1 MSSKLNILK
10 QFRIVLCKTSH
21 PGNIGSVARAMKT
34 MGFSDLYLVNP
45 KSFPSQQ
52 AQALACGAED
62 ILKKASVVTSLEIA
76 LIDINHV
83 IGFTARKR
91 ELTQP
96 HANVRELSKQL
107 IEEAKNNKIAIVFG
121 NETNGLS
128 NSELQHCHS
137 LGFID
142 ANSKYSSLNLAQA
155 VQIVCHEIRMM
166 SVLPEKNRILKKPIK
181 KYVKHELQNGFYN
194 HLEEILGEIG
204 FLKKIQ
210 SERLMTRLRLLFN
223 RTQMEKEEV
232 NILRGI
238 LSEIQK
244 KLKSK

>member
-1 MSSKLNILK
+1 MPNKLNLLK
-10 QFRIVLCKTSH
+10 QFRIVLCQTSH

-45 KSFPSQQ
+45 KDFPSKH
-52 AQALACGAED
+52 AEALACGAED
-62 ILKKASVVTSLEIA
+62 ILKKATRVSTLEGA
-76 LIDINHV
+76 LKNINHV

-96 HANVRELSKQL
+96 HKNVRDLSKQL
-107 IEEAKNNKIAIVFG
+107 INEASNNKIAIIFG

-128 NSELQHCHS
+128 NLELQHCQS

-142 ANSKYSSLNLAQA
+142 ANSRYSSLNLAHA
-155 VQIVCHEIRMM
+155 VQIVCHEIRMV
-166 SVLPEKNRILKKPIK
+166 SEFPIKNKILTQTTK
-181 KYVKHELQNGFYN
+181 KYVSHDLQNGFYK
-194 HLEEILGEIG
+194 HLEKILDEIG

-210 SERLMTRLRLLFN
+210 ADRLMMRLRLLFN

-244 KLKSK
+244 K

>member
-1 MSSKLNILK
+1 MPNKLNLLK
-10 QFRIVLCKTSH
+10 QFRIVLCETSH

-45 KSFPSQQ
+45 KDFPSKH
-52 AQALACGAED
+52 AKALACGAED
-62 ILKKASVVTSLEIA
+62 ILKKATRVSTLEGA
-76 LIDINHV
+76 LKNINHV
-83 IGFTARKR
+83 VGFTARKR

-96 HANVRELSKQL
+96 HKNVRDLSKQL
-107 IEEAKNNKIAIVFG
+107 INEASNNKIAIIFG

-128 NSELQHCHS
+128 NLELQHCQS

-142 ANSKYSSLNLAQA
+142 ANSRYSSLNLAHA
-155 VQIVCHEIRMM
+155 VQIVCHEIRMV
-166 SVLPEKNRILKKPIK
+166 SEFPIKNKILTQTTK
-181 KYVKHELQNGFYN
+181 KYVSHDLQNGFYK
-194 HLEEILGEIG
+194 HLEKILDEIG

-210 SERLMTRLRLLFN
+210 ADRLMMRLRLLFN

-244 KLKSK
+244 KIK

>member
-1 MSSKLNILK
+1 MPNKLNLLK
-10 QFRIVLCKTSH
+10 QFRIVLCQTSH

-34 MGFSDLYLVNP
+34 MGFLDLYLVNP
-45 KSFPSQQ
+45 KDFPSRH
-52 AQALACGAED
+52 AEALACGAED
-62 ILKKASVVTSLEIA
+62 ILQKATTVTSLEEA
-76 LIDINHV
+76 LKNINHV

-96 HANVRELSKQL
+96 HKNVRDLSKQL
-107 IEEAKNNKIAIVFG
+107 IGEARNNKIAIIFG

-128 NSELQHCHS
+128 NLELQHCQS

-142 ANSKYSSLNLAQA
+142 ANAKYSSLNLAHA
-155 VQIVCHEIRMM
+155 VQIVCHEIRMV
-166 SVLPEKNRILKKPIK
+166 SELHVKNKILKQITK
-181 KYVKHELQNGFYN
+181 KYVSYDLQNGFYK
-194 HLEEILGEIG
+194 HLEEILDEIG

-210 SERLMTRLRLLFN
+210 ADRLMMRLRLLFN

-244 KLKSK
+244 KLK

>member
-1 MSSKLNILK
+1 MSTKSNILK
-10 QFRIVLCKTSH
+10 QFRIVLCETSH

-34 MGFSDLYLVNP
+34 MGFLDLYLVNP
-45 KSFPSQQ
+45 KDFPSRH
-52 AQALACGAED
+52 AEALACGAED
-62 ILKKASVVTSLEIA
+62 ILQKATLVTSLESA
-76 LIDINHV
+76 LENINHV

-96 HANVRELSKQL
+96 HKNIRDLSKQL
-107 IEEAKNNKIAIVFG
+107 ISEANNNKIAIVFG

-128 NSELQHCHS
+128 NLELQHCQS

-142 ANSKYSSLNLAQA
+142 ANSKYSSLNLAHA
-155 VQIVCHEIRMM
+155 VQIVCHEIRMV
-166 SVLPEKNRILKKPIK
+166 SELPIKNKILKKITK
-181 KYVKHELQNGFYN
+181 KYVSHDLQNGFYK
-194 HLEEILGEIG
+194 HLEEILDEIG

-210 SERLMTRLRLLFN
+210 ADRLMMRLRLLFN

-244 KLKSK
+244 KLK

>member
-1 MSSKLNILK
+1 MSTKSNLLK
-10 QFRIVLCKTSH
+10 QFRIILCETSH

-45 KSFPSQQ
+45 KDFPSRQ
-52 AQALACGAED
+52 AKALACGAED
-62 ILKKASVVTSLEIA
+62 ILQKATIVLSLEAA
-76 LIDINHV
+76 LKNINHV

-96 HANVRELSKQL
+96 HKNVRDLSIQL
-107 IEEAKNNKIAIVFG
+107 INEASNNKIAIIFG

-128 NSELQHCHS
+128 NLELQHCQS

-142 ANSKYSSLNLAQA
+142 ANSKYSSLNLAHA

-166 SVLPEKNRILKKPIK
+166 GELPVKNKILNQVAK
-181 KYVKHELQNGFYN
+181 KYVSHDIQNGFYK
-194 HLEEILGEIG
+194 HLEEILDEIG

-210 SERLMTRLRLLFN
+210 ADRLMMRLRLLFN
-223 RTQMEKEEV
+223 RTKMEKEEV

-244 KLKSK
+244 KIK

>member
-1 MSSKLNILK
+1 MSTKSNLLK
-10 QFRIVLCKTSH
+10 QFRIVLCETSH

-45 KSFPSQQ
+45 KDFPSKH

-62 ILKKASVVTSLEIA
+62 ILKKATVVTSLEAA
-76 LIDINHV
+76 LKNINHV

-91 ELTQP
+91 ELTQ
-96 HANVRELSKQL
+96 HHKNVRNLSKQL
-107 IEEAKNNKIAIVFG
+107 INEASNNKIAIIFG

-128 NSELQHCHS
+128 NLELQHCQS

-142 ANSKYSSLNLAQA
+142 ANSKYSSLNLAHA
-155 VQIVCHEIRMM
+155 VQIVCHEIRMV
-166 SVLPEKNRILKKPIK
+166 SEFPVKNKILKQITKN
-181 KYVKHELQNGFYN
+181 YVSHDLQNGFYK
-194 HLEEILGEIG
+194 HLEEILDEIG

-210 SERLMTRLRLLFN
+210 ADRLMMRLRLLFN

-244 KLKSK
+244 KLK

>member
-1 MSSKLNILK
+1 MSTKSNLLK
-10 QFRIVLCKTSH
+10 QFRIVLCETSH

-45 KSFPSQQ
+45 KDFPSKH

-62 ILKKASVVTSLEIA
+62 ILKKATVVTSLEVA
-76 LIDINHV
+76 LKNINHV

-96 HANVRELSKQL
+96 HKNVRDLSKQL
-107 IEEAKNNKIAIVFG
+107 INEASNNKIAIIFG

-128 NSELQHCHS
+128 NLELQHCQS

-142 ANSKYSSLNLAQA
+142 ANSKYSSLNLAHA
-155 VQIVCHEIRMM
+155 VQIVCHEIRMV
-166 SVLPEKNRILKKPIK
+166 SEFPVKNKILKQITKN
-181 KYVKHELQNGFYN
+181 YVSHDLQNGFYK
-194 HLEEILGEIG
+194 HLEEILDEIG

-210 SERLMTRLRLLFN
+210 ADRLMMRLRLLFN
-223 RTQMEKEEV
+223 RTKMEKEEV

-244 KLKSK
+244 KLK

>member
-1 MSSKLNILK
+1 MSTKSNILK
-10 QFRIVLCKTSH
+10 QFRIVLCETSH

-34 MGFSDLYLVNP
+34 MGFLDLYLVNP
-45 KSFPSQQ
+45 KDFPSRH
-52 AQALACGAED
+52 AEALACGAED
-62 ILKKASVVTSLEIA
+62 ILQKATLVTSLESA
-76 LIDINHV
+76 LENINHV

-96 HANVRELSKQL
+96 HKNVRDLSKQL
-107 IEEAKNNKIAIVFG
+107 INEANNNKIAIVFG

-128 NSELQHCHS
+128 NLELQHCQS

-142 ANSKYSSLNLAQA
+142 ANSKYSSLNLAHA
-155 VQIVCHEIRMM
+155 VQIVCHEIRMV
-166 SVLPEKNRILKKPIK
+166 SELPTKNKILKKIAK
-181 KYVKHELQNGFYN
+181 KYVSHDLQNGFYK
-194 HLEEILGEIG
+194 HLEEILDEIG

-210 SERLMTRLRLLFN
+210 ADRLMMRLRLLFN

-244 KLKSK
+244 KLK

>member
-1 MSSKLNILK
+1 MSTKSNLLK
-10 QFRIVLCKTSH
+10 QFRIVLCETSH

-34 MGFSDLYLVNP
+34 MGFLDLYLVNP
-45 KSFPSQQ
+45 KDFPSRH

-62 ILKKASVVTSLEIA
+62 ILQKATLVTSLESA
-76 LIDINHV
+76 LENINHV

-96 HANVRELSKQL
+96 HKNIRDLSKQL
-107 IEEAKNNKIAIVFG
+107 ISEANNNKIAIVFG

-128 NSELQHCHS
+128 NLELQHCQS

-142 ANSKYSSLNLAQA
+142 ANSKYSSLNLAHA
-155 VQIVCHEIRMM
+155 VQIVCHEIRMV
-166 SVLPEKNRILKKPIK
+166 SELPIKNKILKKITK
-181 KYVKHELQNGFYN
+181 KYVSHDLQNGFYK
-194 HLEEILGEIG
+194 HLEEILDEIG

-210 SERLMTRLRLLFN
+210 ADRLMMRLRLLFN

-244 KLKSK
+244 KLK

>member
-1 MSSKLNILK
+1 MSTKSNLLK
-10 QFRIVLCKTSH
+10 QFRIVLCETSH

-45 KSFPSQQ
+45 KDFPSKH

-62 ILKKASVVTSLEIA
+62 ILKKATVVTSLEVA
-76 LIDINHV
+76 LKNINHV

-96 HANVRELSKQL
+96 HKNVRDLSKQL
-107 IEEAKNNKIAIVFG
+107 INEASNNKIAIIFG

-128 NSELQHCHS
+128 NLELQHCQS

-142 ANSKYSSLNLAQA
+142 ANSKYSSLNLAHA
-155 VQIVCHEIRMM
+155 VQIVCHEIRMV
-166 SVLPEKNRILKKPIK
+166 SEFPVKNKILKQITKN
-181 KYVKHELQNGFYN
+181 YVSHDLQNGFYK
-194 HLEEILGEIG
+194 HLEEILDEIG

-210 SERLMTRLRLLFN
+210 ADRLMMRLRLLFN

-244 KLKSK
+244 KLK

>member
-1 MSSKLNILK
+1 MSTKSNLLK
-10 QFRIVLCKTSH
+10 QFRIVLCETSH

-45 KSFPSQQ
+45 KDFPSKH
-52 AQALACGAED
+52 AQALACEAED
-62 ILKKASVVTSLEIA
+62 ILKKATVVTSLEVA
-76 LIDINHV
+76 LKNINHV

-96 HANVRELSKQL
+96 HKNVRDLSKQL
-107 IEEAKNNKIAIVFG
+107 INEASNNKIAIIFG

-128 NSELQHCHS
+128 NLELQHCQS

-142 ANSKYSSLNLAQA
+142 ANSKYSSLNLAHA
-155 VQIVCHEIRMM
+155 VQIVCHEIRMV
-166 SVLPEKNRILKKPIK
+166 SEFPVKNKILKQITKN
-181 KYVKHELQNGFYN
+181 YVSYDLQNGFYK
-194 HLEEILGEIG
+194 HLEEILDEIG

-210 SERLMTRLRLLFN
+210 ADRLMMRLRLLFN

-244 KLKSK
+244 KIK

>member
-1 MSSKLNILK
+1 MSTKSNILK
-10 QFRIVLCKTSH
+10 QFRIVLCETSH

-34 MGFSDLYLVNP
+34 MGFLDLYLVNP
-45 KSFPSQQ
+45 KDFPSRH

-62 ILKKASVVTSLEIA
+62 ILQKATLVTSLESA
-76 LIDINHV
+76 LENINHV

-96 HANVRELSKQL
+96 HKNVRDLSKQL
-107 IEEAKNNKIAIVFG
+107 INEASNNKIAIIFG

-128 NSELQHCHS
+128 NLEIQHCQS

-142 ANSKYSSLNLAQA
+142 ANSKYSSLNLAHA
-155 VQIVCHEIRMM
+155 VQIVCHEVRMV
-166 SVLPEKNRILKKPIK
+166 SELPIKNKILKQTTK
-181 KYVKHELQNGFYN
+181 KYVSHDLQNGFYK
-194 HLEEILGEIG
+194 HLEEILDEIG
-204 FLKKIQ
+204 FLKNIQ
-210 SERLMTRLRLLFN
+210 ADRLMMRLRLLFN

-244 KLKSK
+244 KIK

>member
-1 MSSKLNILK
+1 MSNKPNLLK
-10 QFRIVLCKTSH
+10 QFRIVLCETSH

-34 MGFSDLYLVNP
+34 MGFLDLYLVNP
-45 KSFPSQQ
+45 KEFPSRH
-52 AQALACGAED
+52 AEALACGAED
-62 ILKKASVVTSLEIA
+62 ILQKATIVTSLESA
-76 LIDINHV
+76 LKNINHV

-96 HANVRELSKQL
+96 HKNVRDLSKQL
-107 IEEAKNNKIAIVFG
+107 INEASNNKIAIIFG

-128 NSELQHCHS
+128 NLELQHCQS

-142 ANSKYSSLNLAQA
+142 ANSKYSSLNLAHA
-155 VQIVCHEIRMM
+155 VQIVCHEVRMV
-166 SVLPEKNRILKKPIK
+166 SELPIKNKILKQTTK
-181 KYVKHELQNGFYN
+181 KYVSHDLQNGFYK
-194 HLEEILGEIG
+194 HLEEILDEIG

-210 SERLMTRLRLLFN
+210 ADRLMMRLRLLFN

-244 KLKSK
+244 KLK

>member
-1 MSSKLNILK
+1 MPNKLNLLK
-10 QFRIVLCKTSH
+10 QFRIVLCETSH

-45 KSFPSQQ
+45 KDFPSKH
-52 AQALACGAED
+52 AKALACGAED
-62 ILKKASVVTSLEIA
+62 ILKKATRVSTLEGA
-76 LIDINHV
+76 LKNINHV
-83 IGFTARKR
+83 VGFTARKR

-96 HANVRELSKQL
+96 HKNVRDLSKQL
-107 IEEAKNNKIAIVFG
+107 INEANNNKIAIIFG

-128 NSELQHCHS
+128 NLELQHCQS

-142 ANSKYSSLNLAQA
+142 ANSKYSSLNLAHA
-155 VQIVCHEIRMM
+155 VQIVCHEIRMA
-166 SVLPEKNRILKKPIK
+166 SELPIENKILKQITK
-181 KYVKHELQNGFYN
+181 KYVSHDLQNGFYR
-194 HLEEILGEIG
+194 HLEEILDEIG

-210 SERLMTRLRLLFN
+210 ADRLMMRLRLLFN

-244 KLKSK
+244 KLK

>member
-1 MSSKLNILK
+1 MSTKSNLLK
-10 QFRIVLCKTSH
+10 QFRIVLCETSH

-45 KSFPSQQ
+45 KDFPSKH
-52 AQALACGAED
+52 AQALASGAED
-62 ILKKASVVTSLEIA
+62 ILKKATVVTSLEVA
-76 LIDINHV
+76 LKNINHV

-96 HANVRELSKQL
+96 HKNVRDLSKQL
-107 IEEAKNNKIAIVFG
+107 INEASNNKIAIIFG

-128 NSELQHCHS
+128 NLELQHCQS

-142 ANSKYSSLNLAQA
+142 ANSKYSSLNLAHA
-155 VQIVCHEIRMM
+155 VQIVCHEIRMV
-166 SVLPEKNRILKKPIK
+166 SEFPVKNKILKQITKN
-181 KYVKHELQNGFYN
+181 YVSHDLQNGFYK
-194 HLEEILGEIG
+194 HLEEILDEIG

-210 SERLMTRLRLLFN
+210 ADRLMMRLRLLFN

-244 KLKSK
+244 KLK

>member
-1 MSSKLNILK
+1 MSNKSNLLK
-10 QFRIVLCKTSH
+10 QFRIVLCETSH

-34 MGFSDLYLVNP
+34 MGFLDLYLVNP
-45 KSFPSQQ
+45 KDFPSKH

-62 ILKKASVVTSLEIA
+62 ILKKATVTTSLEVA
-76 LIDINHV
+76 LKNINHI

-96 HANVRELSKQL
+96 HKNVRDLSKQL
-107 IEEAKNNKIAIVFG
+107 INEASNNKIAIIFG

-128 NSELQHCHS
+128 NLELQHCQS

-142 ANSKYSSLNLAQA
+142 ANSKYSSLNLAHA
-155 VQIVCHEIRMM
+155 VQIVCHEIRMV
-166 SVLPEKNRILKKPIK
+166 SEFPVKNKILKQITKN
-181 KYVKHELQNGFYN
+181 YVSHDLQNGFYK
-194 HLEEILGEIG
+194 HLEEILDEIG

-210 SERLMTRLRLLFN
+210 ADRLMMRLRLLFN

-232 NILRGI
+232 HILRGI

-244 KLKSK
+244 KIR

>member
-1 MSSKLNILK
+1 MSTKSNLLK
-10 QFRIVLCKTSH
+10 QFRIVLCETSH

-45 KSFPSQQ
+45 KDFPSKH

-62 ILKKASVVTSLEIA
+62 ILKKATVVTSLEVA
-76 LIDINHV
+76 LKNINHV

-96 HANVRELSKQL
+96 HKNVRDLSKQL
-107 IEEAKNNKIAIVFG
+107 INEASNNKIAIIFG

-128 NSELQHCHS
+128 NLELQHCQS

-142 ANSKYSSLNLAQA
+142 ANSKYSSLNLAHA
-155 VQIVCHEIRMM
+155 VQIVCHEIRMA
-166 SVLPEKNRILKKPIK
+166 SEFPVKNKMLKQITKN
-181 KYVKHELQNGFYN
+181 YVSHDLQNGFYK
-194 HLEEILGEIG
+194 HLEEILDEIG

-210 SERLMTRLRLLFN
+210 ADRLMMRLRLLFN

-244 KLKSK
+244 KLK

>member
-1 MSSKLNILK
+1 MPNKLNLLK
-10 QFRIVLCKTSH
+10 QFRIVLCETSH

-34 MGFSDLYLVNP
+34 MGFSDLFLVNP
-45 KSFPSQQ
+45 KDFPSKH
-52 AQALACGAED
+52 AEALACGAED
-62 ILKKASVVTSLEIA
+62 ILQKATRVSTLEGA
-76 LIDINHV
+76 LKNINHV

-96 HANVRELSKQL
+96 HKNVRDLSKQL
-107 IEEAKNNKIAIVFG
+107 INEASNNKIAIIFF

-128 NSELQHCHS
+128 NLELQHCQS

-142 ANSKYSSLNLAQA
+142 ANSRYSSLNLAHA
-155 VQIVCHEIRMM
+155 VQIVCHEIRMV
-166 SVLPEKNRILKKPIK
+166 SEFPIKNKILTQTTK
-181 KYVKHELQNGFYN
+181 KYVSHDLQNGFYK
-194 HLEEILGEIG
+194 HLEKILDEIG

-210 SERLMTRLRLLFN
+210 ADRLMMRLRLLFN

-244 KLKSK
+244 KIK

>member
-1 MSSKLNILK
+1 MSTKSNILK
-10 QFRIVLCKTSH
+10 QFRIVLCETSH

-34 MGFSDLYLVNP
+34 MGFLDLYLVNP
-45 KSFPSQQ
+45 KDFPSRH

-62 ILKKASVVTSLEIA
+62 ILQKATLVTSLESA
-76 LIDINHV
+76 LENINHV

-96 HANVRELSKQL
+96 HKNIRDLSKQL
-107 IEEAKNNKIAIVFG
+107 ISEANNNKIAIVFG

-128 NSELQHCHS
+128 NLELQHCQS

-142 ANSKYSSLNLAQA
+142 ANSKYSSLNLAHA
-155 VQIVCHEIRMM
+155 VQIVCHEIRMV
-166 SVLPEKNRILKKPIK
+166 SELPIKNKILKKITK
-181 KYVKHELQNGFYN
+181 KYVSHDLQNGFYK
-194 HLEEILGEIG
+194 HLEEILDEIG

-210 SERLMTRLRLLFN
+210 ADRLMMRLRLLFN

-244 KLKSK
+244 KLK

>member
-1 MSSKLNILK
+1 MPNKLNLLK
-10 QFRIVLCKTSH
+10 QFRIVLCQTSH

-34 MGFSDLYLVNP
+34 MGFLDLFLVNP
-45 KSFPSQQ
+45 KDFPSKH

-62 ILKKASVVTSLEIA
+62 ILQKATIVSSLEGA
-76 LIDINHV
+76 LKNINHV

-96 HANVRELSKQL
+96 HKNVRDLSKQL
-107 IEEAKNNKIAIVFG
+107 IKEASKNKIAIVFG

-128 NSELQHCHS
+128 NLELQHCQS

-142 ANSKYSSLNLAQA
+142 ANSKYSSLNLAHA
-155 VQIVCHEIRMM
+155 VQIVCHEIRMV
-166 SVLPEKNRILKKPIK
+166 SELPIRNKILKQTTK
-181 KYVKHELQNGFYN
+181 KYVSHDLQNGFYK
-194 HLEEILGEIG
+194 HLEEILDEIG

-210 SERLMTRLRLLFN
+210 ADRLMMRLRLLFN

-244 KLKSK
+244 KIK

>member
-1 MSSKLNILK
+1 MSTKSNLLK
-10 QFRIVLCKTSH
+10 QFRIILCETSH

-45 KSFPSQQ
+45 KAFPSKH

-62 ILKKASVVTSLEIA
+62 ILKKATVVISLEVA
-76 LIDINHV
+76 LKDINHV

-96 HANVRELSKQL
+96 HKNVRNLSKQL
-107 IEEAKNNKIAIVFG
+107 INEANNNKIAIIFG

-128 NSELQHCHS
+128 NLELQHCQS

-142 ANSKYSSLNLAQA
+142 TNSKYSSLNLAHA
-155 VQIVCHEIRMM
+155 VQIVCHEIRMV
-166 SVLPEKNRILKKPIK
+166 SEFPVKNKILKQITKN
-181 KYVKHELQNGFYN
+181 YVSHDLQNGFYK
-194 HLEEILGEIG
+194 HLEEILDEIG

-210 SERLMTRLRLLFN
+210 ADRLMMRLRLLFN
-223 RTQMEKEEV
+223 RTKMEKEEV

-244 KLKSK
+244 KIK

>member
-1 MSSKLNILK
+1 MSTKSNILK
-10 QFRIVLCKTSH
+10 QFRIVLCETSH

-34 MGFSDLYLVNP
+34 MGFLDLYLVNP
-45 KSFPSQQ
+45 KDFPSKH
-52 AQALACGAED
+52 AEALACGAED
-62 ILKKASVVTSLEIA
+62 ILRKATLVTSLESA
-76 LIDINHV
+76 LKNINHI

-96 HANVRELSKQL
+96 HKNVRDLSKQL
-107 IEEAKNNKIAIVFG
+107 INEANNNKIAIIFG

-128 NSELQHCHS
+128 NLELQHCQS

-142 ANSKYSSLNLAQA
+142 ANSKYSSLNLAHA
-155 VQIVCHEIRMM
+155 VQIVCHEIRMA
-166 SVLPEKNRILKKPIK
+166 SELPIENKILKQITK
-181 KYVKHELQNGFYN
+181 KYVSHDLQNGFYR
-194 HLEEILGEIG
+194 HLEEILDEIG

-210 SERLMTRLRLLFN
+210 ADRLMMRLRLLFN

-244 KLKSK
+244 KLK

>member
-1 MSSKLNILK
+1 MPNKLNLLK
-10 QFRIVLCKTSH
+10 QFRIVLCETSH

-45 KSFPSQQ
+45 KDFPSKH
-52 AQALACGAED
+52 AEALACGAED
-62 ILKKASVVTSLEIA
+62 ILKKATVVTSLEVA
-76 LIDINHV
+76 LKNINHV

-96 HANVRELSKQL
+96 HKNVRDLSKQL
-107 IEEAKNNKIAIVFG
+107 INEASNNKIAIIFG

-128 NSELQHCHS
+128 NLELQHCQS

-142 ANSKYSSLNLAQA
+142 ANSKYSSLNLAHA
-155 VQIVCHEIRMM
+155 VQIVCHEIRMV
-166 SVLPEKNRILKKPIK
+166 SEFPVKNKILKQITKN
-181 KYVKHELQNGFYN
+181 YVSHDLQNGFYK
-194 HLEEILGEIG
+194 HLEEILDEIG

-210 SERLMTRLRLLFN
+210 ADRLMMRLRLLFN
-223 RTQMEKEEV
+223 RTKMEKEEI

-244 KLKSK
+244 KIK

>member
-1 MSSKLNILK
+1 MSTKSNLLK
-10 QFRIVLCKTSH
+10 QFRIILCETSH

-45 KSFPSQQ
+45 KDFPSRQ
-52 AQALACGAED
+52 AKALACGAED
-62 ILKKASVVTSLEIA
+62 ILQKATIVLSLEAA
-76 LIDINHV
+76 LKNINHV

-96 HANVRELSKQL
+96 HKNVRDLSIQL
-107 IEEAKNNKIAIVFG
+107 INEASNNKIAIIFG

-128 NSELQHCHS
+128 NLELQHCQS

-142 ANSKYSSLNLAQA
+142 ANSKYSSLNLAHA
-155 VQIVCHEIRMM
+155 VQIVCHEIRMI
-166 SVLPEKNRILKKPIK
+166 SELPKKNKILKKITK
-181 KYVKHELQNGFYN
+181 KYVAYSLQNGFYK
-194 HLEEILGEIG
+194 HLEEILDEIG
-204 FLKKIQ
+204 LLKKIQ
-210 SERLMTRLRLLFN
+210 GDRLMMRLRLLFN
-223 RTQMEKEEV
+223 RIQMEKEEV

-244 KLKSK
+244 KIK

>member
-1 MSSKLNILK
+1 MSTKSNLLK
-10 QFRIVLCKTSH
+10 QFRIVLCETSH

-45 KSFPSQQ
+45 KDFPSKH

-62 ILKKASVVTSLEIA
+62 ILKKATVVTSLEVA
-76 LIDINHV
+76 LKNINHV

-96 HANVRELSKQL
+96 HKNVRDLSKQL
-107 IEEAKNNKIAIVFG
+107 INEASNNKIAIIFG

-128 NSELQHCHS
+128 NLELQHCQS

-142 ANSKYSSLNLAQA
+142 ANSKYSSLNLAHA
-155 VQIVCHEIRMM
+155 VQIVCHEIRMV
-166 SVLPEKNRILKKPIK
+166 SEFPVKNKILKQITKN
-181 KYVKHELQNGFYN
+181 YVSHDLQNGFYK
-194 HLEEILGEIG
+194 HLEEILDEIG

-210 SERLMTRLRLLFN
+210 ADRLMIRLRLLFN
-223 RTQMEKEEV
+223 RTKMEKEEV

-244 KLKSK
+244 KIK

>member
-1 MSSKLNILK
+1 MSTKSNLLK
-10 QFRIVLCKTSH
+10 QFRIVLCETSH
-21 PGNIGSVARAMKT
+21 SGNIGSVARAMKT

-45 KSFPSQQ
+45 KDFPSKH

-62 ILKKASVVTSLEIA
+62 ILKKATVVTSLEVA
-76 LIDINHV
+76 LKNINHV

-96 HANVRELSKQL
+96 HKNVRDLSKQL
-107 IEEAKNNKIAIVFG
+107 INEASNNKIAIIFG

-128 NSELQHCHS
+128 NLELQHCQS

-142 ANSKYSSLNLAQA
+142 ANSKYSSLNLAHA
-155 VQIVCHEIRMM
+155 VQIVCHEIRMV
-166 SVLPEKNRILKKPIK
+166 SEFPVKNKILKQITKN
-181 KYVKHELQNGFYN
+181 YVSHDLQNGFYK
-194 HLEEILGEIG
+194 HLEEILDEIG

-210 SERLMTRLRLLFN
+210 ADRLMMRLRLLFN

-244 KLKSK
+244 KIK

>member
-1 MSSKLNILK
+1 MSNKLNLLK
-10 QFRIVLCKTSH
+10 QFRIVLCQTSH

-34 MGFSDLYLVNP
+34 MGFLDLYLVNP
-45 KSFPSQQ
+45 KDFPSKH
-52 AQALACGAED
+52 AEALACGAED
-62 ILKKASVVTSLEIA
+62 ILQKATTVNSLEEA
-76 LIDINHV
+76 LKNINHV

-96 HANVRELSKQL
+96 HKNVRDLSKQL
-107 IEEAKNNKIAIVFG
+107 INEASANKIAIIFG

-128 NSELQHCHS
+128 NLELQHCQS

-142 ANSKYSSLNLAQA
+142 ANSKYSSLNLAHA
-155 VQIVCHEIRMM
+155 VQIVCHEIRMV
-166 SVLPEKNRILKKPIK
+166 SELPIKNKILKQITK
-181 KYVKHELQNGFYN
+181 KYVSHDLQNGFYK
-194 HLEEILGEIG
+194 HLEEILDEIG

-210 SERLMTRLRLLFN
+210 ADRLMMRLRLLFN

-244 KLKSK
+244 KLK

>member
-1 MSSKLNILK
+1 MSTKSNILK
-10 QFRIVLCKTSH
+10 QFRIVLCETSH

-34 MGFSDLYLVNP
+34 MGFLDLYLVNP
-45 KSFPSQQ
+45 KEFPSRH
-52 AQALACGAED
+52 AEALACGAED
-62 ILKKASVVTSLEIA
+62 ILQKATIVTSLESA
-76 LIDINHV
+76 LKNINHV

-96 HANVRELSKQL
+96 HKNVRDLSKQL
-107 IEEAKNNKIAIVFG
+107 INEASNNKIAIIFG

-128 NSELQHCHS
+128 NLELQHCQS

-142 ANSKYSSLNLAQA
+142 ANSKYSSLNLAHA
-155 VQIVCHEIRMM
+155 VQIVCHEVRMV
-166 SVLPEKNRILKKPIK
+166 SELPIKNKILKQTTK
-181 KYVKHELQNGFYN
+181 KYVSHDLQNGFYK
-194 HLEEILGEIG
+194 HLEEILDEIG

-210 SERLMTRLRLLFN
+210 ADRLMMRLRLLFN

-244 KLKSK
+244 KLK

>member
-1 MSSKLNILK
+1 MSNKPNLLK
-10 QFRIVLCKTSH
+10 QFRIVLCETSH

-34 MGFSDLYLVNP
+34 MGFLDLYLVNP
-45 KSFPSQQ
+45 KEFPSRH
-52 AQALACGAED
+52 AEALACGAED
-62 ILKKASVVTSLEIA
+62 ILQKATIVTSLESA
-76 LIDINHV
+76 LKNINHV

-96 HANVRELSKQL
+96 HKNVRDLSKQL
-107 IEEAKNNKIAIVFG
+107 INEASNNKIAIIFG

-128 NSELQHCHS
+128 NLEIQHCQS

-142 ANSKYSSLNLAQA
+142 ANSKYSSLNLAHA
-155 VQIVCHEIRMM
+155 VQIVCHEVRMV
-166 SVLPEKNRILKKPIK
+166 SELPIKNKILKQTTK
-181 KYVKHELQNGFYN
+181 KYVSHDLQNGFYK
-194 HLEEILGEIG
+194 HLEEILDEIG

-210 SERLMTRLRLLFN
+210 ADRLMMRLRLLFN

-244 KLKSK
+244 KLK

>member
-1 MSSKLNILK
+1 MSTKSNLLK
-10 QFRIVLCKTSH
+10 QFRIVLCETSH
-21 PGNIGSVARAMKT
+21 SGNIGSVARAMKT

-45 KSFPSQQ
+45 KDFPSKH

-62 ILKKASVVTSLEIA
+62 ILKKATVATSLEVA
-76 LIDINHV
+76 LKNINHV

-96 HANVRELSKQL
+96 HKNVRDLSKQL
-107 IEEAKNNKIAIVFG
+107 INEASNNKIAIIFG

-128 NSELQHCHS
+128 NLELQHCQS

-142 ANSKYSSLNLAQA
+142 ANSKYSSLNLAHA
-155 VQIVCHEIRMM
+155 VQIVCHEIRMA
-166 SVLPEKNRILKKPIK
+166 SEFPVKNKMLKQITKN
-181 KYVKHELQNGFYN
+181 YVSHDLQNGFYK
-194 HLEEILGEIG
+194 HLEEILDEIG

-210 SERLMTRLRLLFN
+210 ADRLMIRLRLLFN

-244 KLKSK
+244 KIK